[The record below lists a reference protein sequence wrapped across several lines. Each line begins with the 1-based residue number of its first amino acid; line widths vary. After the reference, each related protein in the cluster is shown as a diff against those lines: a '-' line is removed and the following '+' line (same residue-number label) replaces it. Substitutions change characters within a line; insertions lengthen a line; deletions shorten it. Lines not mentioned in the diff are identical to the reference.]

1 MAKRWV
7 SQRQWCLCFLPMGQF
22 RVCQKPARFR
32 SRDKIA
38 TPGCS
43 AICKQRNHQQ
53 RQETDIETISVPS
66 MEGFK
71 EKIREMERLVFTIK
85 IHQICLAC
93 VFRGPANL
101 SLNQF
106 YSNNTSTITF
116 FVQNCCNLHVSQH
129 LGRSTCM
136 NLLYQLKSYAIQQF
150 WLANLA

>member
-7 SQRQWCLCFLPMGQF
+7 SQRQWCLYFLPMGQF
-22 RVCQKPARFR
+22 RVCQKPVRFR

-43 AICKQRNHQQ
+43 AICKQRSHQQ
-53 RQETDIETISVPS
+53 RQETDIETITVPYHHS

-71 EKIREMERLVFTIK
+71 EKIREMERLVLVFTIK

-106 YSNNTSTITF
+106 YSNNT
-116 FVQNCCNLHVSQH
+116 VRLHFLSRTAAIYMF
-129 LGRSTCM
+129 RSTSC
-136 NLLYQLKSYAIQQF
+136 AV
-150 WLANLA
+150 LAWTCYTN